1 MKIAITA
8 LAALLL
14 ASAPAAAATCTRP
27 DKPKLPADGKK
38 AKTPEMETAEKQVQD
53 YQSRMTAYIKCLDE
67 ERASGQKDYAALLD
81 QWNKLI
87 AAYNKA
93 P

>member
-1 MKIAITA
+1 MRILVVACA
-8 LAALLL
+8 ALMLAAG
-14 ASAPAAAATCTRP
+14 PAAASCSKP
-27 DKPKLPADGKK
+27 DKPKLPADAKK
-38 AKTPEMETAEKQVQD
+38 PKDVEAADPLVKDYSAKMD
-53 YQSRMTAYIKCLDE
+53 AYIKCLDA
-67 ERASGQKDYAALLD
+67 ERASGVKEYTALLD

>member
-1 MKIAITA
+1 MRYLIAGIA
-8 LAALLL
+8 ALMLAAG
-14 ASAPAAAATCTRP
+14 PAAAACTKA

-38 AKTPEMETAEKQVQD
+38 AKTAEMEAAEKQMQD
-53 YQSRMTAYIKCLDE
+53 YQSKMTAYIKCLDD
-67 ERASGQKDYAALLD
+67 ERSAGQKEYATLLD

-87 AAYNKA
+87 AAYNKG

>member
-1 MKIAITA
+1 MKRLIATA
-8 LAALLL
+8 AAILLAA
-14 ASAPAAAATCTRP
+14 APVHAACTKP

-38 AKTPEMETAEKQVQD
+38 AKTPEMEAAEKQVQD
-53 YQSRMTAYIKCLDE
+53 YQSKMTAYIKCLDE
-67 ERASGQKDYAALLD
+67 ERSAGQKDYAALLD

-87 AAYNKA
+87 AAYNKG

>member
-1 MKIAITA
+1 MKIAITV

-14 ASAPAAAATCTRP
+14 ASAPAAACTKP
-27 DKPKLPADGKK
+27 DRPKLPADGKK
-38 AKTPEMETAEKQVQD
+38 AKTPEMEAAEKQVQD
-53 YQSRMTAYIKCLDE
+53 YQSKMTAYIKCLDD
-67 ERASGQKDYAALLD
+67 ERSAGQKDYAALLD

>member
-1 MKIAITA
+1 MRNLMAL
-8 LAALLL
+8 LAALML
-14 ASAPAAAATCTRP
+14 AAGPAAAACTKP

-38 AKTPEMETAEKQVQD
+38 AKTPEMEAAEKQVQD
-53 YQSRMTAYIKCLDE
+53 YQSKMTAYIKCLDD
-67 ERASGQKDYAALLD
+67 ERSVGQKEYAALLD

-87 AAYNKA
+87 AAYNKG